1 LDNDDQLTLF
11 DAGELRSIS
20 STAKL
25 RDQPLRMSCESLQQ
39 WKTQIHKYQSQ
50 TWGSQPNAQGTLFD
64 LNSNSIDPE
73 TIDPFSLTLQS
84 FSFFR
89 LPAEG
94 KGSACLY
101 FVLDTAAELL
111 LYVGETL
118 YSHKRW
124 QGQHDCKRY
133 LDNYQDLHYKHK
145 IKTAVCMTF
154 WWGAPLQTRA
164 RQRLESALIAKW
176 RPPFNWQNW
185 SYWHTPFV

>member
-1 LDNDDQLTLF
+1 MSVVGKPNDLL
-11 DAGELRSIS
+11 
-20 STAKL
+20 
-25 RDQPLRMSCESLQQ
+25 LRMSSESLQQ
-39 WKTQIHKYQSQ
+39 WKVQIQKHQSQ
-50 TWGSQPNAQGTLFD
+50 VRFSQPSAQAMLFD
-64 LNSNSIDPE
+64 LNSNRIDPE

-89 LPAEG
+89 LPTKG

-133 LDNYQDLHYKHK
+133 LENYQDLHYKHRM
-145 IKTAVCMTF
+145 KTAICMAF
-154 WWGAPLQTRA
+154 WWGAPLQTRT
-164 RQRLESALIAKW
+164 RQQLESALITKW
-176 RPPFNWQNW
+176 KPPFNWQNW
-185 SYWHTPFV
+185 SAWGAPFV